1 MGRGGVN
8 VGVYGESV
16 VQVEFEVPEGYQVT
30 EMPWDIGVHS
40 KGESQARGG
49 KVDEAGSQ
57 VASN

>member
-1 MGRGGVN
+1 M
-8 VGVYGESV
+8 
-16 VQVEFEVPEGYQVT
+16 T